1 LPWLW
6 DRASNPRV
14 VEESFVLSAISS
26 VGIGG
31 RRETVSVPNILDVQ
45 VQTLYRICQST
56 VDRWYWWALTGST
69 RDRLRRRN
77 RVQGRCQYVELH
89 SVALHSIELRDVE
102 LHRPLPWNR
111 GDPDALR
118 GAVVREEGGGEE
130 SMDSNHADGSLI
142 CLRKGRAK

>member
-1 LPWLW
+1 VVLW
-6 DRASNPRV
+6 GAGRV
-14 VEESFVLSAISS
+14 DERSPEEAEPSPGA
-26 VGIGG
+26 
-31 RRETVSVPNILDVQ
+31 
-45 VQTLYRICQST
+45 
-56 VDRWYWWALTGST
+56 
-69 RDRLRRRN
+69 
-77 RVQGRCQYVELH
+77 CQYVALHSVALHSVALH

-102 LHRPLPWNR
+102 LHRQLPWNR

>member
-1 LPWLW
+1 MPCAW
-6 DRASNPRV
+6 DKAPDPGV
-14 VEESFVLSAISS
+14 VEESFVLSAISG

-31 RRETVSVPNILDVQ
+31 RRETVPVPNVLDVQ
-45 VQTLYRICQST
+45 VQTLYRICQSR
-56 VDRWYWWALTGST
+56 VDTWCCGVLAGST

-77 RVQGRCQYVELH
+77 RLQGRVSTSRCTASRCIASSCATSSSTGNCPGIGVTRMR
-89 SVALHSIELRDVE
+89 S
-102 LHRPLPWNR
+102 
-111 GDPDALR
+111 G